1 MTQETITKA
10 IGMITSGYNLNQVA
24 AMLMVDRVALMNAIN
39 GASGMYTAPSP
50 TTPKKTKKVEDTP
63 LFEDEPGL

>member
-1 MTQETITKA
+1 MTQETISKA

-24 AMLMVDRVALMNAIN
+24 AMLMVDRVALMDAIN
-39 GASGMYTAPSP
+39 GASGISAGPA
-50 TTPKKTKKVEDTP
+50 PKKTKKVEDTP

>member
-10 IGMITSGYNLNQVA
+10 IDMITSGYNLNQVA

-39 GASGMYTAPSP
+39 GASGISSGPA
-50 TTPKKTKKVEDTP
+50 PKKLKKVEDKP

>member
-24 AMLMVDRVALMNAIN
+24 AMLMVDRVALMDAIN
-39 GASGMYTAPSP
+39 GTSGISVGP
-50 TTPKKTKKVEDTP
+50 TPKKPNKVEDKP